1 MFANLLYHLF
11 VDKYD
16 ISELIQPSEAM
27 FFLSDYTTA
36 DG

>member
-16 ISELIQPSEAM
+16 ISLAYSTQQSYVFLIR
-27 FFLSDYTTA
+27 LYNR
-36 DG
+36 